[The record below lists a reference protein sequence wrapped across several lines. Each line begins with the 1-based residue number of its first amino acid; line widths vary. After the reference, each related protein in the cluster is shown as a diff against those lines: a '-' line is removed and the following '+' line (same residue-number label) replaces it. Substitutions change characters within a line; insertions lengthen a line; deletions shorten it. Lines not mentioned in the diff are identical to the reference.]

1 MGKYHGKWGYEA
13 FTNARGVL
21 YHSARIDP
29 GVKYP
34 PYTEHI
40 AERKLMDKLL

>member
-1 MGKYHGKWGYEA
+1 
-13 FTNARGVL
+13 VL

-34 PYTEHI
+34 PYTEHGR
-40 AERKLMDKLL
+40 ERKLMDKLL